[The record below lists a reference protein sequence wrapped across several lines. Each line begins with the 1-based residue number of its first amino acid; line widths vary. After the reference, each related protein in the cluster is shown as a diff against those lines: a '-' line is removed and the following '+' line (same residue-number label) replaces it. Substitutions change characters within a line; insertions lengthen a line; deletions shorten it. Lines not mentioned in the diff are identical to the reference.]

1 MSRFG
6 VSVYNYNEDP
16 AAGLWEKKN
25 LVTQTNEGDDNF
37 LYHADNILQDYGPDA
52 PVFDFERSRDTST
65 LSKRIMNNRY
75 NSASDIEHYVPDLCI
90 EDNGTEG
97 QWDIDL
103 SKGRLY
109 TASQLKSRPMTQ
121 SSDDTVHEAVKTTLD
136 ERKDMI
142 SNRMRVRPAMS
153 RNMMVPLRDLTPQSM
168 MTPQYYTKHK
178 ALNTHI
184 KDGNLVEV
192 GGIRKS
198 GPQTLTSEAN
208 MAERKNAANH
218 AQTQKIR
225 DGKEGFMSSVR
236 NDKIGKIDVQM
247 THKSREGFKS
257 NTHTKYDLAKALE
270 NLTSSRRETIVD
282 HKSSYKTHE
291 NGLHKTGIVQS
302 ILNMFDGGERSA
314 KRVRDINNDPLPRR
328 NVELMTKHATDNVIL
343 DHKVL
348 TALEKEGHI
357 KKNASDFIKTNSTS
371 KWESVMDS
379 KLKYSREISGKLATI
394 LAPTHRSHNDAVV
407 EKFRSREY
415 NTPSKAGAQLAD
427 PSSRDRGINTQ
438 QHTAMGTLTRL
449 GAKRDTKIHR
459 LRTIDNIGDNM
470 VF

>member
-6 VSVYNYNEDP
+6 VSVYNYDEDP
-16 AAGLWEKKN
+16 AAGLWERKN
-25 LVTQTNEGDDNF
+25 LVTQTNEGEDNF

-52 PVFDFERSRDTST
+52 PVFDFEQTRDTSI

-75 NSASDIEHYVPDLCI
+75 NSASDIEQYVPDLCI

-103 SKGRLY
+103 SRGRLY

-121 SSDDTVHEAVKTTLD
+121 SSDDTVHEAVKTVID

-153 RNMMVPLRDLTPQSM
+153 RNMMVPLKDLTPQSM
-168 MTPQYYTKHK
+168 ITPQYYSKHK

-184 KDGNLVEV
+184 KDGNLVEA
-192 GGIRKS
+192 GDIRKS
-198 GPQTLTSEAN
+198 GPQILTSEAN
-208 MAERKNAANH
+208 MAERKNAVGN
-218 AQTQKIR
+218 AQTQKFR
-225 DGKEGFMSSVR
+225 DGKESFMSSIR

-247 THKSREGFKS
+247 THKSREGFNS

-270 NLTSSRRETIVD
+270 NLTSSRRETVVD

-291 NGLHKTGIVQS
+291 NGSHKTGIVQS

-314 KRVRDINNDPLPRR
+314 KQIRDINNDPQSRR
-328 NVELMTKHATDNVIL
+328 NIELMTKQADIAVL

-348 TALEKEGHI
+348 VALEKEGHI
-357 KKNASDFIKTNSTS
+357 KKNSSDFIKTNSKS

-379 KLKYSREISGKLATI
+379 KTRYAKDIGPKMATI
-394 LAPTHRSHNDAVV
+394 LAPTRRSHTDAIV

-415 NTPSKAGAQLAD
+415 NTPSRAQAQLAD
-427 PSSRDRGINTQ
+427 PSSRDHGINTQ
-438 QHTAMGTLTRL
+438 QHSSMGTLTRL
-449 GAKRDTKIHR
+449 NAKRDTKIHR
-459 LRTIDNIGDNM
+459 LRTMDNVGDNM